1 MAPWPTCPSRRMELT
16 IDGQEADDAGR
27 FRAPRNLLQS
37 STWPCQ
43 SVEAQKPCWSK
54 LMGKFLSCLGRP
66 WFLVSE
72 GLFFFFKEIWFIY
85 LFNIYLAV
93 SGFSCGTWDLL
104 LLYSNFWLHHLGI

>member
-72 GLFFFFKEIWFIY
+72 GHFFIFF
-85 LFNIYLAV
+85 
-93 SGFSCGTWDLL
+93 
-104 LLYSNFWLHHLGI
+104 